1 MSKYVRCIDTT
12 NDQRKLLQLE
22 HIYKVIDETEVDYVI
37 DINGKQMYCRKT
49 RFIVEGEQFERLN
62 D

>member
-1 MSKYVRCIDTT
+1 MNKYVRCVDTT

-49 RFIVEGEQFERLN
+49 RFVVEGR
-62 D
+62 